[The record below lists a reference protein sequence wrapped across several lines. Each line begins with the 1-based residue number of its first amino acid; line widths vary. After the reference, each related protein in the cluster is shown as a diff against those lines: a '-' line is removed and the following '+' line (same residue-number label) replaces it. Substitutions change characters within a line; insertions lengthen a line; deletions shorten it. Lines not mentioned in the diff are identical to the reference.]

1 MLPMT
6 GCDVSPSTVT
16 RQQDRLSFRITHMNR
31 VYHIHCY
38 CESDHAE
45 WVAAVSFISELSNNK
60 ILERI
65 FLHKK
70 VIKYD
75 FCVRIIDNYLNN
87 LSNTKLIL
95 KQRIANAQIQGKLN
109 CCSLN

>member
-45 WVAAVSFISELSNNK
+45 WVAAVSFIPELSNNK

-70 VIKYD
+70 VIK
-75 FCVRIIDNYLNN
+75 CGLTTKKKKKN
-87 LSNTKLIL
+87 LHINDVLI
-95 KQRIANAQIQGKLN
+95 G
-109 CCSLN
+109 